1 MSILA
6 GFMLP
11 HPPLI
16 IPDIGRGKEQE
27 IQNTIDAYHK
37 AAQELAAL
45 RPETILLLSPHQ
57 TMYADY
63 FHISP
68 GRSARGDFG
77 QFGAK
82 EVCMEVSYDTEFV
95 TYLGGIAGSHNL
107 HAGTL
112 GEREKKL
119 DHGTMVPLWFVNQ
132 HYTEYRLVRI
142 GLSGFPLTA
151 HYRLGQCIREVAE
164 MLGRKAVIIA
174 SGDLSHR
181 LKEDG
186 PYGYRKE
193 GPQYDA
199 RIMDVMER
207 GAFGELFSFS
217 ESFCETAAECGHR
230 SFTIMAGAFDRTSL
244 DVERLSYEGPFG
256 VGYGIC
262 TFHVRGMERGCSMEE
277 KRSMAEKCSMKESR
291 FMKETR
297 STKEAIFM
305 EETHFMKEA
314 TSMEETHSTQEKHS
328 MENMHSMDNAPS
340 TDETRNFLEQFE
352 AREKKRLCAQQAKE
366 DPYVKLA
373 RHTIETWLRTGEL
386 PRVPEE
392 LPGELYSR
400 RAGAFVSLKE
410 DGRLRGC
417 IGTTRAVQ
425 GSLAEEIMHNAVSAC
440 SQDPRFSP
448 VELWEAER
456 LTITVD
462 VLGDT
467 QRLSSP
473 DELDVKRY
481 GVIVTKGGRRGLLLP
496 NLEGVDTVEQ
506 QIAIAKQKAG
516 ISEQEQVALE
526 RFEVVRHY

>member
-1 MSILA
+1 MSILT

-37 AAQELAAL
+37 AAQELATL

-82 EVCMEVSYDTEFV
+82 QVCMEVSYDTEFV

-112 GEREKKL
+112 GERDKKL

-132 HYTEYRLVRI
+132 YYTEYRLVRI

-262 TFHVRGMERGCSMEE
+262 TFHVRGMERGCSM
-277 KRSMAEKCSMKESR
+277 
-291 FMKETR
+291 
-297 STKEAIFM
+297 
-305 EETHFMKEA
+305 KEA

-328 MENMHSMDNAPS
+328 MENMHSIENAPS

-352 AREKKRLCAQQAKE
+352 AREKKRLCVQQAKE

-467 QRLSSP
+467 QRISSP

-516 ISEQEQVALE
+516 ISEQEKVALE

>member
-1 MSILA
+1 MGILA

-16 IPDIGRGKEQE
+16 IPEIGRGEEQNIHSTTLSCQQAGRE
-27 IQNTIDAYHK
+27 I
-37 AAQELAAL
+37 AAL
-45 RPETILLLSPHQ
+45 RPETIVLLSPHQ

-82 EVCMEVSYDTEFV
+82 QVCLEVSYDTEFV
-95 TYLGGIAGSHNL
+95 TYLGGVAGSHNL

-119 DHGTMVPLWFVNQ
+119 DHGTMVPLYFVNQ
-132 HYTEYRLVRI
+132 YYTEYRLVRV

-151 HYRLGQCIREVAE
+151 HYRLGQCIREVSE
-164 MLGRKAVIIA
+164 ILGRETVIIA

-193 GPQYDA
+193 GPEYDA
-199 RIMDVMER
+199 RIMDVMGR
-207 GAFGELFSFS
+207 GAFGELLEFP

-230 SFTIMAGAFDRTSL
+230 SFTVLAGAFDGTRPE
-244 DVERLSYEGPFG
+244 VRRLSYEGPFG
-256 VGYGIC
+256 VGYGVC
-262 TFHVRGMERGCSMEE
+262 TYHARKTEE
-277 KRSMAEKCSMKESR
+277 SPSR
-291 FMKETR
+291 
-297 STKEAIFM
+297 
-305 EETHFMKEA
+305 EE
-314 TSMEETHSTQEKHS
+314 
-328 MENMHSMDNAPS
+328 N
-340 TDETRNFLEQFE
+340 RNFLEQFE
-352 AREKKRLCAQQAKE
+352 AREKERLRARQEKE

-373 RHTIETWLRTGEL
+373 RHTIETYLRTGKR
-386 PRVPEE
+386 PSVPEG
-392 LPGELYSR
+392 LPEELYSR

-410 DGRLRGC
+410 DGKLRGC
-417 IGTTRAVQ
+417 IGTIQAVQ
-425 GSLAEEIMHNAVSAC
+425 NSLAEEIIRNAVSAC
-440 SQDPRFSP
+440 SEDPRFPP
-448 VELWEAER
+448 VEQWEAGR
-456 LTITVD
+456 LTISVD

-467 QRLSSP
+467 ERISSP
-473 DELDVKRY
+473 GELDVERY
-481 GVIVTKGGRRGLLLP
+481 GVIVTKGSRRGLLLP

-516 ISEQEQVALE
+516 IPEQEAVELE

>member
-1 MSILA
+1 MGILA

-16 IPDIGRGKEQE
+16 IPDIGRGQEQT

-37 AAQELAAL
+37 AARELAAL
-45 RPETILLLSPHQ
+45 RPETIVLLSPHQ

-82 EVCMEVSYDTEFV
+82 QVCMEVSYDTKFAE
-95 TYLGGIAGSHNL
+95 YLGGLAGSRGL
-107 HAGTL
+107 HAGSL
-112 GEREKKL
+112 GERDKNL
-119 DHGTMVPLWFVNQ
+119 DHGTCVPLWFVNQ
-132 HYTEYRLVRI
+132 YDTEYQLVRV
-142 GLSGFPLTA
+142 GLSGFPLSA
-151 HYRLGQCIREVAE
+151 HYRLGQCIRETADI
-164 MLGRKAVIIA
+164 LGRNTVIIA

-186 PYGYRKE
+186 PYGYCKE
-193 GPQYDA
+193 GPEYDA
-199 RIMDVMER
+199 RIMDVMGR
-207 GAFGELFSFS
+207 AAFGELFDFE
-217 ESFCETAAECGHR
+217 ESFCEKAAECGHL
-230 SFTIMAGAFDRTSL
+230 SFTIMAGAFDRTAV

-262 TFHVRGMERGCSMEE
+262 TYHVRGINKGQSVEKELSIEKECSIKSECSMEE
-277 KRSMAEKCSMKESR
+277 EPSMKNER
-291 FMKETR
+291 Y
-297 STKEAIFM
+297 
-305 EETHFMKEA
+305 
-314 TSMEETHSTQEKHS
+314 
-328 MENMHSMDNAPS
+328 
-340 TDETRNFLEQFE
+340 TDETRNFLEQYE
-352 AREKKRLCAQQAKE
+352 AREKERLRAQQAKE

-373 RHTIETWLRTGEL
+373 RHTIETWLRTGKQPPVPEGL
-386 PRVPEE
+386 PEE
-392 LPGELYSR
+392 LYRR

-410 DGRLRGC
+410 DGKLRGC
-417 IGTTRAVQ
+417 IGTIQAVRS
-425 GSLAEEIMHNAVSAC
+425 SLAEEIIHNAVSAC

-448 VELWEAER
+448 VEEWEAER
-456 LTITVD
+456 LTISVD

-467 QRLSSP
+467 ERISSP
-473 DELDVKRY
+473 GELDPARY
-481 GVIVTKGGRRGLLLP
+481 GVIVTKGGKRGLLLP

-516 ISEQEQVALE
+516 IREYESVELE